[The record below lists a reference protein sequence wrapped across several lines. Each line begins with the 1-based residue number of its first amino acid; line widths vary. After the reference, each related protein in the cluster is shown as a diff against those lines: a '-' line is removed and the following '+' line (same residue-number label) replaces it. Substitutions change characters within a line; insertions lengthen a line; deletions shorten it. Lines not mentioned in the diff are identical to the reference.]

1 MMSRIEIQK
10 LRSWQK
16 VEYIDI
22 PEEADSIEP
31 LQSIMDAAGFKT
43 VMLFGTRNAMVV
55 QIGDDCYRVRVIP
68 TVEAKAS

>member
-1 MMSRIEIQK
+1 MSRVEIHL
-10 LRSWQK
+10 LRSWTK
-16 VEYIDI
+16 PEFIDI

-43 VMLFGTRNAMVV
+43 VKLFGSRNAMVV

-68 TVEAKAS
+68 VGEGQA